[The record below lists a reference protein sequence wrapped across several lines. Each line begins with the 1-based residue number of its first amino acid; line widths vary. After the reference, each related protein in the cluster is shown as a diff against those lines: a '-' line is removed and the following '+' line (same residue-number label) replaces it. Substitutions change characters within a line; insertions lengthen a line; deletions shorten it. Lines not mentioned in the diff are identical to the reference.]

1 MEFATGQDRRW
12 WGYLDAFDGL
22 MGDKRT
28 RTTFREA
35 VRGIINAGSLVC
47 QQIASH
53 SPVLSAAKE
62 SGQRV
67 SRFARGESTKRSQI
81 DAPALTGVLRERG
94 IAHLTAREGHELWLI
109 ADASDLRKPHAREM
123 PDLMEV
129 RDLDGKSVRGYRTM
143 NVVGLTPGRRAV
155 LYHRLFSSHEE
166 TFLSESK
173 EVQTALQTVSHHLAL
188 LKEQREVTWILDSGF
203 DDVAVWRTVWDQEEH
218 MVCRVKH
225 PERCIEYKN
234 DKGCWVEGD
243 IAAAREEMTLV
254 AEARAELLVR
264 RGRQRK
270 AKRQQVPVEIRSV
283 PIRVTYDTAVRRE
296 GEGELVRKQLWLVE
310 VHLVKT
316 HLKRWLLVTDWPVT
330 NPARALRVFQMYR
343 QRWSVEDSFGF
354 IKDVLGW
361 EEVQLLDLRG
371 IRTMLALGWVAAG
384 FLYEL
389 GVTLQWEELR
399 LLARLGGWAERK
411 DNKPGKTV
419 LTRGLRRLLDML
431 ATQAFLDRYRAEH
444 GALPPHIEALSASL
458 SADDL

>member
-1 MEFATGQDRRW
+1 MGQDRRW

-28 RTTFREA
+28 RTTFRET
-35 VRGIINAGSLVC
+35 VRGVINAGSLVC

-81 DAPALTGVLRERG
+81 DAPALTKALRERG
-94 IAHLTAREGHELWLI
+94 IAHLTAREGSELWLI
-109 ADASDLRKPHAREM
+109 ADGSDLRKPHAREM

-129 RDLDGKSVRGYRTM
+129 RGLDGTSVRGYRTM
-143 NVVGLTPGRRAV
+143 NVIGLTPGRRAV

-173 EVQTALQTVSHHLAL
+173 EVQTALQTVSHHLAQV
-188 LKEQREVTWILDSGF
+188 KKQRAVTWILDSGF
-203 DDVAVWRTVWDQEEH
+203 DDVAVWRTIWEQEEH
-218 MVCRVKH
+218 VVCRVKH

-234 DKGCWVEGD
+234 DEGCWVEGD

-296 GEGELVRKQLWLVE
+296 GEGKLAQKELWLVE

-343 QRWSVEDSFGF
+343 QRWSVEIVFTQMT
-354 IKDVLGW
+354 KTHVLAAWVSRDHISDLDIVVGDQYP
-361 EEVQLLDLRG
+361 VDQQLHQFPLLLERG
-371 IRTMLALGWVAAG
+371 VGQT
-384 FLYEL
+384 
-389 GVTLQWEELR
+389 R
-399 LLARLGGWAERK
+399 LNTTAE
-411 DNKPGKTV
+411 
-419 LTRGLRRLLDML
+419 
-431 ATQAFLDRYRAEH
+431 ALDRRTQLSQLPLPIGLMAELF
-444 GALPPHIEALSASL
+444 GLLFQPLVLSF
-458 SADDL
+458 